1 MVIGNGLIA
10 SQFYDF
16 HLNSKVI
23 IFASGVSNSASN
35 DSNSFNREK
44 QLFKEIAG
52 KNDDKKLV
60 YFSTCSIYDPSTQHN
75 AYVQHKLE
83 MEELVRTAGPDF
95 LILRISN
102 PIGKYNNPHTFFN
115 YFVDCIKTGR
125 AFEAWANADRNIID
139 VDDFYQLAK
148 LLIDDN
154 DFNRSTVNIANPYNY
169 KVPVIVTAIEEHFG
183 RKGNYS
189 VVNKGAELK
198 IDTRVVEQLINSCDS
213 VNFTGN
219 YIRKLLRKY
228 FSV

>member
-1 MVIGNGLIA
+1 VVIGNGLIA

-16 HLNSKVI
+16 HLNSKVV

-35 DSNSFNREK
+35 DSNSFKREK
-44 QLFKEIAG
+44 QLFKDVAQ

-60 YFSTCSIYDPSTQHN
+60 YFSTCSIYDSSSRQN
-75 AYVQHKLE
+75 AYVRHKLE
-83 MEELVRTAGPDF
+83 MEELIQATSSDF

-125 AFEAWANADRNIID
+125 TFELWAHAERNIID

-148 LLIDDN
+148 LLIDD
-154 DFNRSTVNIANPYNY
+154 DSFNRSIVNVANPHNY
-169 KVPVIVTAIEEHFG
+169 KVPVIISAMEEHFD
-183 RKGNYS
+183 RKGNYH
-189 VVNKGAELK
+189 VVDKGAELQ
-198 IDTRVVEQLINSCDS
+198 INTQVVQELINKSP
-213 VNFTGN
+213 VNFTEE
-219 YIRKLLRKY
+219 YIHKLLQKY